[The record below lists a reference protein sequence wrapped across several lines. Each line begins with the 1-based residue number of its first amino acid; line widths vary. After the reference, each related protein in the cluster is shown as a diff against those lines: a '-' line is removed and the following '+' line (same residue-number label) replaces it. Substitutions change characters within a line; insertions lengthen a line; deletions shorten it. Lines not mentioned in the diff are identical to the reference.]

1 MQRSLIAETCAMTT
15 NGAWN
20 IGTCL
25 EAAREEDLNYGIAVL
40 PCMKEKVTISTGGPN
55 VVFNQTEH
63 PEEAMEFIKWYSSE
77 ENSWDGLIA
86 KGVWMPTSETYYT
99 DEEMTKKWLENP
111 SYPAY
116 EESKPVLC
124 DYVRDYAVPT
134 SWFYV
139 NNTTD
144 FNALLGSILGDVWT
158 GKTTASDAIN
168 ANYDALVA
176 AYEGMG

>member
-1 MQRSLIAETCAMTT
+1 M
-15 NGAWN
+15 
-20 IGTCL
+20 
-25 EAAREEDLNYGIAVL
+25 
-40 PCMKEKVTISTGGPN
+40 
-55 VVFNQTEH
+55 
-63 PEEAMEFIKWYSSE
+63 
-77 ENSWDGLIA
+77 
-86 KGVWMPTSETYYT
+86 
-99 DEEMTKKWLENP
+99 
-111 SYPAY
+111 
-116 EESKPVLC
+116 
-124 DYVRDYAVPT
+124 RDYAVPT